1 MARIYRADTMTQLHE
16 DLCRA
21 LVFSTWKELDL
32 VTSVDVH
39 LHHVLAQADSMDW
52 EFDLKSMWLTRSRWS
67 MMARQ
72 YIDPELLVDWVSK
85 TAALI
90 GLKGRGNSVLRT
102 KVVLP
107 RGGAHVGN
115 KETRR
120 WGSCMISLSY
130 RALPKPQITLH
141 SRTSYVGYLGGL
153 DMSIAWMCARYLAAA
168 MGVDVKQFSFV
179 WYNEAMQFH
188 NFKCLAYMLN
198 HPDPDMRKQFRR
210 ILMKPENKL
219 KEKDT
224 KVLETCPA
232 LSMSRKWLQSIM
244 EMDADGRHLGMMS
257 YNTYRRIRRR
267 YHTEVLGYEYAQT
280 QEGWSYYKVGD
291 KKGEQKEYFK
301 AYQPLPSVM
310 ISELD
315 FTPIGLPL
323 AGLPAVEFEG
333 ADDEEDDDE

>member
-1 MARIYRADTMTQLHE
+1 MASPGSTVQHQFASLFARLTGTQKAL
-16 DLCRA
+16 LGVVAVGAIAAIGA
-21 LVFSTWKELDL
+21 LVFL
-32 VTSVDVH
+32 VNTPNYATLFTNLSPEDASKIVD
-39 LHHVLAQADSMDW
+39 
-52 EFDLKSMWLTRSRWS
+52 
-67 MMARQ
+67 
-72 YIDPELLVDWVSK
+72 
-85 TAALI
+85 
-90 GLKGRGNSVLRT
+90 
-102 KVVLP
+102 
-107 RGGAHVGN
+107 
-115 KETRR
+115 
-120 WGSCMISLSY
+120 
-130 RALPKPQITLH
+130 
-141 SRTSYVGYLGGL
+141 
-153 DMSIAWMCARYLAAA
+153 
-168 MGVDVKQFSFV
+168 
-179 WYNEAMQFH
+179 
-188 NFKCLAYMLN
+188 
-198 HPDPDMRKQFRR
+198 
-210 ILMKPENKL
+210 KL